1 MTYIF
6 NIGLCPLFRC
16 RGESLHKKERELQLA
31 QARLSESSGTTE
43 SSLSAQLQL
52 KVDSLEA
59 ENVRLREL
67 DGPRAGDPAVYN
79 KFTAIVSSSSSHRLS
94 MRLTLFTLCS

>member
-1 MTYIF
+1 MAYIS
-6 NIGLCPLFRC
+6 NIGLCLLFHC
-16 RGESLHKKERELQLA
+16 RGESLHQKGRELQLA
-31 QARLSESSGTTE
+31 QARLSESSGTPE
-43 SSLSAQLQL
+43 SSLSSQLQL

-79 KFTAIVSSSSSHRLS
+79 IHR
-94 MRLTLFTLCS
+94 CYII